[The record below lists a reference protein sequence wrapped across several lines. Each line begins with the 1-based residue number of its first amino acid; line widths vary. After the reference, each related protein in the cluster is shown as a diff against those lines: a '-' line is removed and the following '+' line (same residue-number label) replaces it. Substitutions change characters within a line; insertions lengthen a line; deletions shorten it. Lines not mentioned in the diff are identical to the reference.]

1 MSEADAP
8 PPPFETEETTVY
20 DGRFLRTT
28 LSRMLVSVSLAAG
41 TVAAATLETRGQ
53 TPVQQTDAQLLE
65 DFNHYVTI
73 ANIEMAKASAQ
84 ALLDRRITP
93 AVFVGIVEDS
103 ATMKDRFDRAYGRAI
118 LMPDLES
125 FAGRLYGLYEE
136 GRLARARDPKEI
148 DRNIALLTG
157 MARGRLL
164 AQQRLAFAG
173 EYAVP
178 QMLAVLQGRQNQ
190 LLSTE
195 VSALMGVMG
204 RQSVAPLC
212 AALMGVDPATQE
224 MLARILGRINYPSA
238 LPFLTEL
245 HQTTQSAQVKAAAA
259 KAIESVGGDPTA
271 SVADLYREL
280 ADQYYAEPKSLTS
293 FPSEK
298 FQLVWSFSPETSL
311 QPIAVRTEVFH
322 EAMAM
327 RLSEK
332 VLKLN
337 PTDQQAIS
345 LWLAANFSR
354 ELDQPEGAENPLYVM
369 PPRREAMY
377 YAVAAGA
384 EATQRVL
391 ARALADRDTPLARQ
405 AIEALS
411 RSAGVSGLVGSE
423 GIPLVDALT
432 YPERRVRFEAAL
444 ALGRAKPREPFP
456 GSEQVVPT
464 LAGVIREGTKRY
476 AVVLASELERQQ
488 PMRKLLEDQGFVVLP
503 PSASLDA
510 VMPSIAEAPGIDL
523 VLADLTVDA
532 MIELIDQS
540 RRNARL
546 QATPILALTSASGY
560 TQFAGQFDGDRL
572 TQLLRQGVSDTQLIE
587 GINQL
592 VERAAGPA
600 IDDDEAKSYSMAAL
614 DVLHDVAIASG
625 GSGEFGMISSAF
637 DINDAAV
644 PLINA
649 LGETEGDIRLQVAD
663 VLSFIGQSRAQVA
676 LMDAV
681 INAPAG
687 GGERLVLMTK
697 MNNSAK
703 RFGNLLE
710 ARQVKWLV
718 ELAEKGA
725 DEDATVAASLI
736 GALNLPN
743 ERLVPLIIGSDR

>member
-1 MSEADAP
+1 
-8 PPPFETEETTVY
+8 
-20 DGRFLRTT
+20 
-28 LSRMLVSVSLAAG
+28 MLLALTCAAG
-41 TVAAATLETRGQ
+41 TVAAATLETNAQ
-53 TPVQQTDAQLLE
+53 TPSRQTDSQLLE

-84 ALLDRRITP
+84 ALIDRGLPP
-93 AVFVGIVEDS
+93 ATFVGIVEDS
-103 ATMKDRFDRAYGRAI
+103 ATIQERFERAYRRAI

-125 FAGRLYGLYEE
+125 VAARLYGLYEE

-178 QMLAVLQGRQNQ
+178 QMLLVLQGRKDQ

-195 VSALMGVMG
+195 VSAQLAMMG
-204 RQSVAPLC
+204 RQSVQPLC
-212 AALMGVDPATQE
+212 AALLGVDPATQE
-224 MLARILGRINYPSA
+224 MIARVLGRIAYPSA
-238 LPFLTEL
+238 LPYLAEL
-245 HQTTQSAQVKAAAA
+245 HQTTTNPQVKAAAA
-259 KAIESVGGDPTA
+259 KAIGQLGGSLGDS
-271 SVADLYREL
+271 SVAGMYRDLAE
-280 ADQYYAEPKSLTS
+280 QYYAEPKSLTS

-298 FQLVWSFSPETSL
+298 YQLVWSYAPSTGL
-311 QPIAVRTEVFH
+311 QPTAVRTEVFH

-327 RLSEK
+327 GLCERALRLD
-332 VLKLN
+332 
-337 PTDQQAIS
+337 PTDQAAIS
-345 LWLAANFSR
+345 LWLASNFSR
-354 ELDQPEGAENPLYVM
+354 ETDQPAEYENPMY
-369 PPRREAMY
+369 PASRRDAMY

-411 RSAGVSGLVGSE
+411 RSAGVSGLVGMDGSV
-423 GIPLVDALT
+423 PLVDALT

-444 ALGRAKPREPFP
+444 ALGRAKPREPFA
-456 GSEQVVPT
+456 GADRVVPT
-464 LAGVIREGTKRY
+464 LAGVIREGAKRY
-476 AVVLASELERQQ
+476 AVVLASDLERQQ
-488 PMRKLLEDQGFVVLP
+488 ALRKLLEGQGFVVLP
-503 PSASLDA
+503 PGSSLEA
-510 VMPSIAEAPGIDL
+510 VSPSIADASGIDL
-523 VLADLTVDA
+523 VLADVTSA
-532 MIELIDQS
+532 GTIELIEQA
-540 RRNARL
+540 RNNSRL
-546 QATPILALTSASGY
+546 QATPILGLMSASGY
-560 TQFAGQFDGDRL
+560 TQYAGQFEGDRL
-572 TQLLRQGVSDTQLIE
+572 TQILRQGVSDAQLTE
-587 GINQL
+587 GIRQL
-592 VERAAGPA
+592 VERAAGPV
-600 IDDDEAKSYSMAAL
+600 IDDEESKLYAAAAL
-614 DVLHDVAIASG
+614 DVLHDVAIVSG
-625 GSGEFGMISSAF
+625 GASAGASAF

-649 LGETEGDIRLQVAD
+649 LSEVKGDLRVQVAD
-663 VLSFIGQSRAQVA
+663 VLSYIGQERAQVA

-681 INAPAG
+681 INST

-718 ELAEKGA
+718 DLAEKGA
-725 DEDATVAASLI
+725 SEDATVAASLI

-743 ERLVPLIIGSDR
+743 ERLVPLIVGPAR